1 MAIVGLAMLGA
12 CAYQYKD
19 WLYYFAILDPHTTNG
34 GTAIVALSA
43 AAGILLTGIVG
54 IVYIFVT
61 GDTKSVLAKMQF
73 NSTALAQTVITA
85 ATQRTDV
92 EVDETAKNENLRH
105 HKDEDYE

>member
-1 MAIVGLAMLGA
+1 MAIIGLAMLGA

-73 NSTALAQTVITA
+73 NSTALAQTALNSVVERRDEVIQQEFQTPELKE
-85 ATQRTDV
+85 RYSD
-92 EVDETAKNENLRH
+92 R
-105 HKDEDYE
+105 